1 MSSRREIN
9 AFNISFLDLLSG
21 ALGAVIILFVA
32 VPKAKQE
39 TEHVKPPSQ
48 ERELRAKNHALKAEI
63 DSLEIKLAKIEAEAA
78 ALAKPT
84 PVVVK
89 EEKPKEVEIKEVKE
103 GILDVD
109 VGFKF
114 KGKKIVFLID
124 VSGSMRTMDKMGQ
137 VKAGLKMLITSMPRN
152 YEIDVIHFP
161 GRYKAKYTSL
171 WSYTQALGKNQKND
185 VYKFLNKLNPKG
197 ATPTRSALK
206 YAMTAYPDV
215 TDIVLLSDGA
225 PTKTNSREYDNIE
238 GILSDVRKDNYK
250 KIQINTIGVGPVF
263 SLNSTTPASVFLK
276 TLAEESGGFF
286 YGF

>member
-39 TEHVKPPSQ
+39 VKHEKPPSQ
-48 ERELRAKNHALKAEI
+48 EKELKAKNQSLKAKI
-63 DSLEIKLAKIEAEAA
+63 KSLEIKLAKVKAIAPPVTEIVEAPKKVEKIE
-78 ALAKPT
+78 KVP
-84 PVVVK
+84 
-89 EEKPKEVEIKEVKE
+89 EVKQ

-124 VSGSMRTMDKMGQ
+124 VSGSMQTFDKIGQ
-137 VKAGLKMLITSMPRN
+137 VKAGLKMLITSMPRD

-161 GRYKAKYTSL
+161 GNYKKNYSSL
-171 WSYTQALGKNQKND
+171 WSYTQALGENQKND
-185 VYKFLNKLNPKG
+185 VYRFLNKLKPKG

-206 YAMTAYPDV
+206 YAMTGYPDV

-225 PTKTNSREYDNIE
+225 PTKANSRSYDSIDQ
-238 GILSDVRKDNYK
+238 ILDQVRKDNYK
-250 KIQINTIGVGPVF
+250 KIQINTIGVGSAF
-263 SLNSTTPASVFLK
+263 SLMSSTPASIFLK
-276 TLAEESGGFF
+276 SLAEDSGGFF

>member
-1 MSSRREIN
+1 MSSRREVN

-39 TEHVKPPSQ
+39 TEHIKPPSQ
-48 ERELRAKNHALKAEI
+48 EKELKAKNHALQAEI
-63 DSLEIKLAKIEAEAA
+63 ESLEIKLAKIKAEAPPVIE
-78 ALAKPT
+78 KVET
-84 PVVVK
+84 PKIDEV
-89 EEKPKEVEIKEVKE
+89 PKVEEVKQ

-124 VSGSMRTMDKMGQ
+124 VSGSMQTMDKMGQ
-137 VKAGLKMLITSMPRN
+137 VKAGLKMLITSMPKN

-161 GRYKAKYTSL
+161 GRYSAKYSSL
-171 WSYTQALGKNQKND
+171 WSYTQALGERQKGD
-185 VYKFLNKLNPKG
+185 VYRFLNKLKPKG

-206 YAMTAYPDV
+206 YAITAYPDI

-225 PTKTNSREYDNIE
+225 PTKANSRGYDSIE
-238 GILSDVRKDNYK
+238 EILSAVRKDNYK
-250 KIQINTIGVGPVF
+250 KIQINTIGVGPAF
-263 SLNSTTPASVFLK
+263 SLRSTTAASVFLK